1 MADELQTKENLKNHS
16 GVANTDPMQQE
27 LLGRL
32 REMGLNQYEA
42 QAYLAL
48 SMHGVDTAGDIA
60 EVGKIARPRV
70 YDVLSK
76 LQEKGF
82 VGLKSGRP
90 AKYTALPL
98 NEAISTL
105 KKRRQDALRDELAR
119 IEELGQSLS
128 RKFETSSTSKK
139 FGVEESVWTLKG
151 RDSIYSRIAE
161 MVANSKSH
169 VIVNSTPEGVT
180 RNVAEHL
187 EHFEKAKGRGVK
199 LHFVTDMGRL
209 ESKRTAFH
217 SPNSHVSRLATSII
231 DKAVPT
237 RMVLADDE
245 AMIFLT
251 PHDAPAEEEVGLWV
265 KNPHLVHTLKGIM
278 GTK

>member
-1 MADELQTKENLKNHS
+1 MAEAEPAKEMFKNHS
-16 GVANTDPMQQE
+16 RVANNDPMQQE

-82 VGLKSGRP
+82 AALKSGRP

-98 NEAISTL
+98 AEAVNTL
-105 KKRRQDALRDELAR
+105 KKRRQEALKEELQR
-119 IEELGQSLS
+119 IEELGEALG
-128 RKFETSSTSKK
+128 RKLQVPAASKK
-139 FGVEESVWTLKG
+139 YGIEENVWTLKG
-151 RDSIYSRIAE
+151 RDAIYSRIAE
-161 MVANSKSH
+161 MVANAKSH
-169 VIVNSTPEGVT
+169 VVVNSTPEGVLSK
-180 RNVAEHL
+180 VGEHL

-199 LHFVTDMGRL
+199 LHFITDLSKL

-217 SPNSHVSRLATSII
+217 SPNSHVSRLGAQVI
-231 DKAVPT
+231 DKQLPT

-251 PHDAPAEEEVGLWV
+251 PHDTPAEEEVGLWIR
-265 KNPHLVHTLKGIM
+265 NPHLVHTLKEAAGA
-278 GTK
+278 K

>member
-1 MADELQTKENLKNHS
+1 MDDEGRSKENFKNHS
-16 GVANTDPMQQE
+16 GVANNDPMQQE

-98 NEAISTL
+98 IEAISTL
-105 KKRRQDALRDELAR
+105 KKRRQEALKEELAR
-119 IEELGQSLS
+119 IEELGQSLN
-128 RKFETSSTSKK
+128 RKLQAPTASKK
-139 FGVEESVWTLKG
+139 YGIEENVWTLKG
-151 RDSIYSRIAE
+151 RDAIYSRIAE
-161 MVANSKSH
+161 MVANAKSH
-169 VIVNSTPEGVT
+169 VIVNSTPEGVVNKVT
-180 RNVAEHL
+180 QHL
-187 EHFEKAKGRGVK
+187 EQFEKAKGRGVK
-199 LHFVTDMGRL
+199 LHFITDMSKL
-209 ESKRTAFH
+209 ENKRTAFH
-217 SPNSHVSRLATSII
+217 SPNSHVSRLATSVT

-251 PHDAPAEEEVGLWV
+251 PHDTPSEEEVGLWV
-265 KNPHLVHTLKGIM
+265 KNPHLVHTLKEITGA
-278 GTK
+278 K